1 MGLLDWLKQ
10 PEVAFLLGMPVG
22 YVVIDYGRKK
32 LSAYIKETGQEIGKN
47 IAVAMKTQTNGG
59 YELSQEYQLLDKKL
73 DSLLSKV
80 SEIEKKVY
88 QGGEK

>member
-32 LSAYIKETGQEIGKN
+32 IEAYVKETGQEIGKN
-47 IAVAMKTQTNGG
+47 IAVAMKTQANGG
-59 YELSQEYQLLDKKL
+59 YELPPAYQLLDKKL

-88 QGGEK
+88 QEGSK

>member
-1 MGLLDWLKQ
+1 MGLSDWLKQ

-32 LSAYIKETGQEIGKN
+32 LSAYVKETGQEIGKN
-47 IAVAMKTQTNGG
+47 IAIAMKTQANGG
-59 YELSQEYQLLDKKL
+59 YELPPGYQVLDKKL
-73 DSLLSKV
+73 ETLLSKI

-88 QGGEK
+88 KGG